1 MHDDNRRDH
10 PLRILVVD
18 DDMYAREALGG
29 LLAEEGYDVR
39 GAHDGV
45 SAFAQ
50 LAAFRPDV
58 VITDVRMPRMDGL
71 ALVDA
76 INALPGRPP
85 RIIFVSASEGD
96 EARRHQPFLPKPI
109 VFDELLALL

>member
-1 MHDDNRRDH
+1 MPVAR

-18 DDMYAREALGG
+18 DDLHAREALVG
-29 LLAEEGYDVR
+29 LLVEEGYDVR

-50 LAAFRPDV
+50 LGTFRPDV
-58 VITDVRMPRMDGL
+58 IITDVRMPRMDGL

-76 INALPGRPP
+76 VNALPGTPP
-85 RIIFVSASEGD
+85 RIIFVSATPRPDGAGRD
-96 EARRHQPFLPKPI
+96 AAGPYLTKPI